1 VTTRENLHAIVDE
14 LSDDL
19 LPSAAESLTLL
30 QEAKAKA
37 FWEAMENAPVDDE
50 LILTEKELAQIAAAE
65 SAMAAGQRISHAD
78 VHKILGF

>member
-65 SAMAAGQRISHAD
+65 SAMAGQRISHAD